1 MLKIGDKIMVRRDL
15 RRGKSYGMK
24 ESRLT
29 QTFVYNMEI
38 YMGRIVTIGRID
50 EYGYR
55 ILEDGGSW
63 SWTDEMFELK
73 TNEIT
78 MKRLVE
84 KRGEV

>member
-29 QTFVYNMEI
+29 QTFVDSMEI
-38 YMGRIVTIGRID
+38 YMGRIVTIGRIS

-55 ILEDGGSW
+55 ILEDGDSW